1 MKRNWEI
8 IRTIL
13 FRVEECTLP
22 ADILRL
28 SDFQEFKAEEISYH
42 MRLLLEAGL
51 VRGEMNRTIG
61 SSVKNF
67 TVCGLT
73 WDGHE
78 FLDSIR
84 SSKVWEKTKD
94 TFIAEGISMTFEL
107 VQKLAHKV
115 AAAVLGNTL

>member
-61 SSVKNF
+61 PSVKNF

-107 VQKLAHKV
+107 VQKLAQKV